1 MCLAAA
7 YQGQSSHEPM
17 MRDIARISIDGG
29 TIEIETLF
37 GERKVLQGSIGLVD
51 FMDSKVIIEPLA

>member
-7 YQGQSSHEPM
+7 YQGRSADEPM
-17 MRDIARISIDGG
+17 MREIARISVDGG

-37 GERKVLQGSIGLVD
+37 GERKVVQGRIGLVD
-51 FMDSKVIIEPLA
+51 FMNSRVIIDPEA